1 MWGVDVKKIVL
12 VLMAILF
19 VSSIAMAFPLQV
31 DNQIDV
37 FREATFNVEITNTSN
52 NQENLII
59 NFFAPTDVT
68 IFAPNTIPP
77 NQTITAKII
86 VRDSFDKYT
95 QIDSKLEVFV
105 GSALE
110 ERQVLLKFYESGDA
124 FGEATGSFA
133 ALFTLPFAIETNFT
147 TIEWVAF
154 FILVLIVL
162 ALLIAF
168 IARLAKRI

>member
-1 MWGVDVKKIVL
+1 MLKKIVL
-12 VLMAILF
+12 VLMVILF
-19 VSSIAMAFPLQV
+19 ISSIAIAFPI
-31 DNQIDV
+31 NNPSEIDV

-59 NFFAPTDVT
+59 NFFAPTDVM

-77 NQTITAKII
+77 NQTITAKVI

-95 QIDSKLEVFV
+95 EIDSKLEVFV

-110 ERQVLLKFYESGDA
+110 ERHVLLKFYESQDA
-124 FGEATGSFA
+124 FKEATGSFA
-133 ALFTLPFAIETNFT
+133 ALFTMPFAIETNFT

-154 FILVLIVL
+154 FILVLIVI